1 MKRNLALFVFALL
14 LGITN
19 VGCLETTKELSF
31 SWVEKTPAP
40 AATPE
45 AATVTRKE
53 KPVTADQINEENA
66 RDKVNSLMLELDR
79 DEQGGLRIDAGVEV
93 NGAKK

>member
-14 LGITN
+14 LGIAN
-19 VGCLETTKELSF
+19 VGCLDTKELSF
-31 SWVEKTPAP
+31 SWVEKKPTPAP
-40 AATPE
+40 TPDSS
-45 AATVTRKE
+45 TVTRKE

-66 RDKVNSLMLELDR
+66 RDKLNSLMLELDR

>member
-1 MKRNLALFVFALL
+1 MKRNLALFVFALS
-14 LGITN
+14 LGVTN
-19 VGCLETTKELSF
+19 IGCLDTKELSF

-40 AATPE
+40 AATPD